1 VNHHEIAFRYPVTLY
16 RQQAQNQ
23 INMKMKTYISLALA
37 MSLMAMQS
45 TAQQNYRQTGSPV
58 FNIAGTSTMHDWTM
72 VSSTATY
79 NATLEVNAE
88 GVLTKLNGV
97 TVTLPAESLKSKEK
111 AMDKNAYKSLN
122 TDKYKEIIFHLT
134 SSKINK
140 NIITCSG
147 NLTISGTTKPVDVDV
162 TYEARNGSFN
172 FKGSKKI
179 KMTDFKVEP
188 PSFMF
193 GTIKTG
199 DEITITFDATLAPQ
213 ASNKVLSQK

>member
-1 VNHHEIAFRYPVTLY
+1 MK
-16 RQQAQNQ
+16 
-23 INMKMKTYISLALA
+23 INTYISLALV
-37 MSLMAMQS
+37 MSFMVMQS
-45 TAQQNYRQTGSPV
+45 TAQHNYRQTGTPL
-58 FNIAGTSTMHDWTM
+58 FTIAGTSTMHDWTM

-79 NATLEVNAE
+79 NATLEVNAD
-88 GVLTKLNGV
+88 GTLTKLSGV

-122 TDKYKEIIFHLT
+122 TDKHKEIIFHLT
-134 SSKINK
+134 ASKITQNT
-140 NIITCSG
+140 ITCSG

-162 TYEARNGSFN
+162 TYEARNGSLY

-199 DEITITFDATLAPQ
+199 DEINISFEVALAP
-213 ASNKVLSQK
+213 NKL

>member
-1 VNHHEIAFRYPVTLY
+1 
-16 RQQAQNQ
+16 
-23 INMKMKTYISLALA
+23 MKMKTYISLALA